1 MSPAFESTT
10 ECRGG
15 GAKFLNTSS
24 PVNWSGVRRVLV
36 VRLRSIGDTVLIT
49 PFLRALREFLPHAKV
64 DVLLEDWVAPLFDGH
79 ADVDRTIA
87 VDCKSLTSRL
97 RVGKDLRGAGYDV
110 AFNLHA
116 GTTAA
121 MLTRASSAR
130 FRVGYDHARL
140 KNLHNIVAPPAHVL
154 WGDLVSHTA
163 ARHLALLEWT
173 GAPVKSYVPSH
184 LSVTQQAARSV
195 EARLWD
201 AAGRGGTR
209 VGAACEIVLLH
220 PAAAFESKRW
230 ATRKFAR
237 VVEHFSERGFVPV
250 AVGAPDEKQVLAR
263 LVEQSSAPVVAF
275 SDLTLPEVAALAA
288 RARIFLG
295 NDSGIAHIAAAVGAP
310 SVVIFGSSNPA
321 QWSPWTSAPA
331 EVVRAEDSETQNSA
345 EADGAARRIDRIGV
359 EQVIESAARV
369 LEKSSQSSQRE
380 TAGDQ
385 TRHEQL
391 ATL

>member
-10 ECRGG
+10 DSRGG
-15 GAKFLNTSS
+15 EAKSVNTSS
-24 PVNWSGVRRVLV
+24 PINWSNVRRVLV

-49 PFLRALREFLPHAKV
+49 PFVRALREFLPHASV
-64 DVLLEDWVAPLFDGH
+64 DVLLEDWVAPLLDGH

-97 RVGKDLRGAGYDV
+97 RIGRDLRRAQYDV

-121 MLTRASSAR
+121 MLTRASGAR
-130 FRVGYDHARL
+130 FRIGYDHSRL

-154 WGDLVSHTA
+154 WGDRINHTA

-173 GAPVKSYVPSH
+173 GVPVRSYVPSH
-184 LSVTQQAARSV
+184 LTVTQQAARSV
-195 EARLWD
+195 EAKLC
-201 AAGRGGTR
+201 AAPGHDEARF
-209 VGAACEIVLLH
+209 GATSEIALLH

-230 ATRKFAR
+230 ATSKFAR
-237 VVEHFSERGFVPV
+237 AAEQFAARGFVSV
-250 AVGAPDEKQVLAR
+250 AVGARNEKQVLAQ
-263 LVEQSSAPVVAF
+263 LVEESSAPIVAL
-275 SDLTLPEVAALAA
+275 SDLTLPEVTALAG

-295 NDSGIAHIAAAVGAP
+295 NDSGIAHIAAAVGTP

-321 QWSPWTSAPA
+321 QWAPWTSAPA

-345 EADGAARRIDRIGV
+345 EADDAAQRIDRIGV
-359 EQVIESAARV
+359 ERVIEAAVRV
-369 LEKSSQSSQRE
+369 LEKSSRRE
-380 TAGDQ
+380 TVGNKI
-385 TRHEQL
+385 RHEQL
-391 ATL
+391 AAS